1 MTPKCGST
9 GACRRSSRAEKLRCG
24 RRGARLAG
32 EVVAAFAA
40 VELAE
45 DRSPVVGVVAVV
57 E

>member
-24 RRGARLAG
+24 RRGAHLAG
-32 EVVAAFAA
+32 EIVAAFAA